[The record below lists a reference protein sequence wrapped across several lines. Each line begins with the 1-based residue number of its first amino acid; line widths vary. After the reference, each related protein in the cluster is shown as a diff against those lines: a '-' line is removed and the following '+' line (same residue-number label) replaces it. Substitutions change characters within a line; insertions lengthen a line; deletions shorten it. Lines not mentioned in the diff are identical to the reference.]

1 MAKNLLKQVMIKQD
15 KDKKVDQT
23 LDFTDGLVEVI
34 ESGYTKNLKPK
45 FQKKKTFAPSSLT
58 YGAGE
63 CPRYWYLAFEGAVF
77 KDDADA
83 YGVAN
88 RTSGSLSHDRIQDA
102 ILNAGV
108 LDETMEFDPEPVK
121 YKEQKHPALEFT
133 IRYDDPP
140 IFGFGDAMLNYK
152 GNTIV
157 GEIKTSP
164 QDGFEYR
171 KVNKKSKISHLM
183 QLLMYMKILEK
194 DKGAMIYE
202 NKNNHELLILPVV
215 FTDHYRRWV
224 DQAFDWM
231 REVRKSWEK
240 QELPQKT
247 YRSNSKICKSCPIQ
261 AACAE
266 AETGVVKIKPL
277 ELLEHESM

>member
-15 KDKKVDQT
+15 KDKKVDEA
-23 LDFTDGLVEVI
+23 LNFTEGLVEVI
-34 ESGYTKNLKPK
+34 EAGYTKNLKPK

-63 CPRYWYLAFEGAVF
+63 CARYWYLAFEGAVF

-108 LDETMEFDPEPVK
+108 LEENMEFDPEPSK

-140 IFGFGDAMLNYK
+140 IFGYGDVMLNYK
-152 GNTIV
+152 GETIV

-183 QLLMYMKILEK
+183 QLLIKI
-194 DKGAMIYE
+194 ITSY
-202 NKNNHELLILPVV
+202 
-215 FTDHYRRWV
+215 
-224 DQAFDWM
+224 
-231 REVRKSWEK
+231 
-240 QELPQKT
+240 
-247 YRSNSKICKSCPIQ
+247 
-261 AACAE
+261 
-266 AETGVVKIKPL
+266 
-277 ELLEHESM
+277 

>member
-1 MAKNLLKQVMIKQD
+1 MAKNLLKQVMIKPE
-15 KDKKVDQT
+15 KKKTVET
-23 LDFTDGLVEVI
+23 LDFTDGLVDAI
-34 ESGYTKNLKPK
+34 QSGYTKNIKPK
-45 FQKKKTFAPSSLT
+45 FQKKKTFAPSTLT
-58 YGAGE
+58 WNHGE
-63 CPRYWYLAFEGAVF
+63 CARFWYLAFEGAVF

-102 ILNAGV
+102 VLAAGIL
-108 LDETMEFDPEPVK
+108 DDSMEFDPEPSK

-133 IRYDDPP
+133 IKHDDPP
-140 IFGFGDAMLNYK
+140 IFGYGDVMLNYN
-152 GNTIV
+152 GNIIL

-164 QDGFEYR
+164 RDGFEYR
-171 KVNKKSKISHLM
+171 KLHKKPKMGHLM
-183 QLLMYMKILEK
+183 QLLMYMKILKK
-194 DKGAMIYE
+194 DKGAVIYE
-202 NKNNHELLILPVV
+202 NKDNHEILVLPVT

-266 AETGVVKIKPL
+266 AEAGVVKIKPL
-277 ELLEHESM
+277 ELLENEAL